1 MGKCFVI
8 SRKFC
13 IFAFALQ
20 GMKITIAIK
29 RMLGLLTALLMLA
42 VAYGQ
47 QTESRCPLLQ
57 GVPLEGPLD
66 SVRTQLQAAD
76 WTEWGQSDDGEDYY
90 FRGKFYGIRAK
101 LLVSINASNKLL
113 TSAYVSVGPYST
125 KAMLERNLQY
135 FLYKLKQEHGDFVER
150 DGSWVY
156 MDDFASVKVSLV
168 DNGSG
173 SRDIRVFYLPMGAY
187 YKDAICMG
195 LHGPVQEVVT
205 ENAVSEDQ
213 FMRFSEDGQWEHP
226 DLTKRQYDRYGYLR
240 QAEMTEVEGHSNVS
254 YEYDSHYR
262 LVRRTLTN
270 EADSI
275 RYIHEYTYN
284 ERDEVASQSQK
295 VFKNDECVLTL
306 NMRNNYLTRDDQ
318 GNWTTN
324 SLSLSYWEKGSQS
337 QQTTVLQKRTIAYW
351 EE

>member
-1 MGKCFVI
+1 MTVI
-8 SRKFC
+8 
-13 IFAFALQ
+13 
-20 GMKITIAIK
+20 
-29 RMLGLLTALLMLA
+29 GLLWLTLCLHAQGDPHSLRLMGTAI
-42 VAYGQ
+42 
-47 QTESRCPLLQ
+47 
-57 GVPLEGPLD
+57 EGSVD
-66 SVRTQLQAAD
+66 SVRQQLVANGFK
-76 WTEWGQSDDGEDYY
+76 EWGQSDDGEDLY
-90 FRGKFYGIRAK
+90 FRGNFYGIRAK
-101 LLVSINASNKLL
+101 LLVGISPTSKFL

-168 DNGSG
+168 DNESG
-173 SRDIRVFYLPMGAY
+173 SRDIRVLYLPMGAY
-187 YKDAICMG
+187 YKDAVVMG

-213 FMRFSEDGQWEHP
+213 FMRFSEDGQLEQP
-226 DLTKRQYDRYGYLR
+226 DMTKRKYDRYGYLR
-240 QAEMTEVEGHSNVS
+240 SAEMTEVEGHSDVS

-270 EADSI
+270 EAAGI

-284 ERDEVASQSQK
+284 ERDEIASQNQK
-295 VFKNDECVLTL
+295 VFKGDECVLTL
-306 NMRNNYLTRDDQ
+306 NMHNNYLTRDGE
-318 GNWTTN
+318 GNWTSN

-337 QQTTVLQKRTIAYW
+337 QQTTVLQKRTLAYW

>member
-1 MGKCFVI
+1 MKRCIAVI
-8 SRKFC
+8 SFLLVACGAWSQTETRS
-13 IFAFALQ
+13 ILLQ
-20 GMKITIAIK
+20 GM
-29 RMLGLLTALLMLA
+29 
-42 VAYGQ
+42 
-47 QTESRCPLLQ
+47 
-57 GVPLEGPLD
+57 PLEGPLD
-66 SVRTQLQAAD
+66 SVRLQLKTAD

-101 LLVSINASNKLL
+101 LLVSVAESSKLL

-125 KAMLERNLQY
+125 EAMLKRNLQY
-135 FLYKLKQEHGDFVER
+135 FLYKLQQEHGEFVQR
-150 DGSWVY
+150 DGAWVY
-156 MDDFASVKVSLV
+156 MDDFVSVKVSIV
-168 DNGSG
+168 DNDNG
-173 SRDIRVFYLPMGAY
+173 SRDIRVFFLPMGAY
-187 YKDAICMG
+187 YKDAITMG
-195 LHGPVQEVVT
+195 LHGSVQEVVT

-213 FMRFSEDGQWEHP
+213 FMRFSQDGQLEQP

-240 QAEMTEVEGHSNVS
+240 SAEMTEEEGHSDVS

-270 EADSI
+270 EAAGI

-284 ERDEVASQSQK
+284 ERDEIASQNQK
-295 VFKNDECVLTL
+295 VFKGDECVLTL
-306 NMRNNYLTRDDQ
+306 NMHNNYLTRDDQ
-318 GNWTTN
+318 GNWTAN

>member
-1 MGKCFVI
+1 M
-8 SRKFC
+8 
-13 IFAFALQ
+13 
-20 GMKITIAIK
+20 
-29 RMLGLLTALLMLA
+29 
-42 VAYGQ
+42 
-47 QTESRCPLLQ
+47 
-57 GVPLEGPLD
+57 D
-66 SVRTQLQAAD
+66 SVRLQLKTAD

-101 LLVSINASNKLL
+101 LLVSVAESSKLL

-125 KAMLERNLQY
+125 EAMLKRNLQY
-135 FLYKLKQEHGDFVER
+135 FLYKLQQEHGEFVQR
-150 DGSWVY
+150 NGAWVY
-156 MDDFASVKVSLV
+156 MDDFVSVKVSIV
-168 DNGSG
+168 DNDNG
-173 SRDIRVFYLPMGAY
+173 SRDIRVFFLPMGAY
-187 YKDAICMG
+187 YKDAITMG
-195 LHGPVQEVVT
+195 LHGSVQEVVT

-213 FMRFSEDGQWEHP
+213 FMRFSQDGQLEQP

-240 QAEMTEVEGHSNVS
+240 SAEMTEEEGHSDVS

-270 EADSI
+270 EAAGI

-284 ERDEVASQSQK
+284 ERDEIASQNQK
-295 VFKNDECVLTL
+295 VFKGDECVLTL
-306 NMRNNYLTRDDQ
+306 NMHNNYLTRDDQ
-318 GNWTTN
+318 GNWTAN

>member
-1 MGKCFVI
+1 MKRCIAVI
-8 SRKFC
+8 SFLLVACGAWSQTETRS
-13 IFAFALQ
+13 ILLQ
-20 GMKITIAIK
+20 GM
-29 RMLGLLTALLMLA
+29 
-42 VAYGQ
+42 
-47 QTESRCPLLQ
+47 
-57 GVPLEGPLD
+57 PLEGPLD
-66 SVRTQLQAAD
+66 SVRLQLKTAD

-101 LLVSINASNKLL
+101 LLVSVAESSKLL

-125 KAMLERNLQY
+125 EAMLKRNLQY
-135 FLYKLKQEHGDFVER
+135 FLYTLHQEHGEFVQR
-150 DGSWVY
+150 DGAWVY
-156 MDDFASVKVSLV
+156 MDDFVSVKVSIV
-168 DNGSG
+168 DNDNG
-173 SRDIRVFYLPMGAY
+173 SRDIRVFFLPMGAY
-187 YKDAICMG
+187 YKDAITMG
-195 LHGPVQEVVT
+195 LHGSVQEVVT

-213 FMRFSEDGQWEHP
+213 FMRFSQDGQLEQP

-240 QAEMTEVEGHSNVS
+240 SAEMTEEEGHSDVS

-270 EADSI
+270 EAAGI

-284 ERDEVASQSQK
+284 ERDEIASQNQK
-295 VFKNDECVLTL
+295 VFKGDECVLTL
-306 NMRNNYLTRDDQ
+306 NMHNNYLTRDDQ
-318 GNWTTN
+318 GNWTAN

>member
-1 MGKCFVI
+1 M
-8 SRKFC
+8 
-13 IFAFALQ
+13 
-20 GMKITIAIK
+20 
-29 RMLGLLTALLMLA
+29 
-42 VAYGQ
+42 
-47 QTESRCPLLQ
+47 
-57 GVPLEGPLD
+57 PLEGPLD
-66 SVRTQLQAAD
+66 SVRLQLKTAD

-101 LLVSINASNKLL
+101 LLVSVAESSKLL

-125 KAMLERNLQY
+125 EAMLKRNLQY
-135 FLYKLKQEHGDFVER
+135 FLYKLQQEHGEFVQR
-150 DGSWVY
+150 DGAWVY
-156 MDDFASVKVSLV
+156 MDDFVSVKVSIV
-168 DNGSG
+168 DNDNG
-173 SRDIRVFYLPMGAY
+173 SRDIRVFFLPMGAY
-187 YKDAICMG
+187 YKDAITMG
-195 LHGPVQEVVT
+195 LHGSVQEVVT

-213 FMRFSEDGQWEHP
+213 FMRFSQDGQLEQP

-240 QAEMTEVEGHSNVS
+240 SAEMTEEEGHSDVS

-270 EADSI
+270 EAAGI

-284 ERDEVASQSQK
+284 ERDEIASQNQK
-295 VFKNDECVLTL
+295 VFKGDECVLTL
-306 NMRNNYLTRDDQ
+306 NMHNNYLTRDDQ
-318 GNWTTN
+318 GNWTAN

>member
-1 MGKCFVI
+1 MKRCLAVI
-8 SRKFC
+8 SFLLLVC
-13 IFAFALQ
+13 
-20 GMKITIAIK
+20 
-29 RMLGLLTALLMLA
+29 GLWA
-42 VAYGQ
+42 
-47 QTESRCPLLQ
+47 QTESRCALLQ
-57 GVPLEGPLD
+57 GIPLEGPLD
-66 SVRTQLQAAD
+66 SVRQQLQAAD

-101 LLVSINASNKLL
+101 LLVGISPTSKFL

-168 DNGSG
+168 DNESG
-173 SRDIRVFYLPMGAY
+173 SRDIRVLYLPMGAY
-187 YKDAICMG
+187 YKDAVVMG

-213 FMRFSEDGQWEHP
+213 FMRFSEDGQLEQP
-226 DLTKRQYDRYGYLR
+226 DMTKRKYDRYGYLR
-240 QAEMTEVEGHSNVS
+240 SAEMTEVEGHSDVS

-270 EADSI
+270 EAAGI

-284 ERDEVASQSQK
+284 ERDEIASQNQK
-295 VFKNDECVLTL
+295 VFKGDECVLTL
-306 NMRNNYLTRDDQ
+306 NMHNNYLTRDGE
-318 GNWTTN
+318 GNWTSN

-337 QQTTVLQKRTIAYW
+337 QQTTVLQKRTLAYW

>member
-1 MGKCFVI
+1 MK
-8 SRKFC
+8 RC
-13 IFAFALQ
+13 ITSIFS
-20 GMKITIAIK
+20 
-29 RMLGLLTALLMLA
+29 LLMVCILWA
-42 VAYGQ
+42 
-47 QTESRCPLLQ
+47 QTESRCALLQ
-57 GVPLEGPLD
+57 GIPLEGPLD

-101 LLVSINASNKLL
+101 LLVSISPSSKFIN
-113 TSAYVSVGPYST
+113 SAYVSVGPYST
-125 KAMLERNLQY
+125 EAMLERNLQY

-168 DNGSG
+168 DNESG
-173 SRDIRVFYLPMGAY
+173 SRDIRVLYLPMGAY
-187 YKDAICMG
+187 YKDAVVMG

-213 FMRFSEDGQWEHP
+213 FMRFSEDGQLEQP
-226 DLTKRQYDRYGYLR
+226 DMTKRQYDRYGYLR
-240 QAEMTEVEGHSNVS
+240 QAEMTEVEGHSDVS

-270 EADSI
+270 EAAGI

-284 ERDEVASQSQK
+284 ERDEIASLNQK
-295 VFKNDECVLTL
+295 VFKGDECVLTL
-306 NMRNNYLTRDDQ
+306 NMHNNYLTRDGE
-318 GNWTTN
+318 GNWTSN

-337 QQTTVLQKRTIAYW
+337 QQTTVLQKRTLAYW

>member
-1 MGKCFVI
+1 MK
-8 SRKFC
+8 RC
-13 IFAFALQ
+13 ITSTFS
-20 GMKITIAIK
+20 
-29 RMLGLLTALLMLA
+29 LLMACILWA
-42 VAYGQ
+42 
-47 QTESRCPLLQ
+47 QTESRCALLQ
-57 GVPLEGPLD
+57 GIPLEGPLD

-101 LLVSINASNKLL
+101 LLVSISPSSKFIN
-113 TSAYVSVGPYST
+113 SAYVSVGPYST

-168 DNGSG
+168 DNESG
-173 SRDIRVFYLPMGAY
+173 SRDIRVLYLPMGAY
-187 YKDAICMG
+187 YKDAVVMG

-213 FMRFSEDGQWEHP
+213 FMRFSEDGQLEQP
-226 DLTKRQYDRYGYLR
+226 DMTKRQYDRYGYLR
-240 QAEMTEVEGHSNVS
+240 QAEMTEVEGHSDVS

-270 EADSI
+270 EAAGI

-284 ERDEVASQSQK
+284 ERDEIASLNQK
-295 VFKNDECVLTL
+295 VFKGDECVLTL
-306 NMRNNYLTRDDQ
+306 NMHNNYLTRDGE
-318 GNWTTN
+318 GNWTSN
-324 SLSLSYWEKGSQS
+324 SLSLSYWEKGSLS
-337 QQTTVLQKRTIAYW
+337 QQTTVLQKRTLAYW